1 MKELN
6 IVSTKVR
13 NPQTGEFE
21 SILMGGTN
29 GGGSGGTT
37 DYNEL
42 SNKPKINGVTLTG
55 NKTLNDIGITQAVA
69 EAVAAIVAGAPA
81 DFDTLKEISDW
92 IMSHAE
98 TAAEMNSQIQTNTT
112 EISKKADASSLSAIA
127 TSGDF
132 EDLENKPIGLSKI
145 SVSGDTLVITAI
157 E

>member
-29 GGGSGGTT
+29 SGGSGGTT

-55 NKTLNDIGITQAVA
+55 NKTLSDIGITQAVA

-98 TAAEMNSQIQTNTT
+98 TAAEMNS
-112 EISKKADASSLSAIA
+112 
-127 TSGDF
+127 
-132 EDLENKPIGLSKI
+132 
-145 SVSGDTLVITAI
+145 
-157 E
+157 